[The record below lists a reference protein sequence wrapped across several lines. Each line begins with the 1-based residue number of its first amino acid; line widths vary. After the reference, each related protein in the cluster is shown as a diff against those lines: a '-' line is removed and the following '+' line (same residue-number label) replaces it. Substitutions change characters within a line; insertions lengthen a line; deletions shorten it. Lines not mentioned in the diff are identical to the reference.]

1 MPFAQIAHA
10 RRRMRSWDMA
20 CPVCNQRKARRECPA
35 LGQTICTVCC
45 ATKRMV
51 EINCPPDCPHLAAA
65 REHPAAAVK
74 RQQERDVTILL
85 PTIRELTERQYQLF
99 FLFQTTIARHTPEGF
114 NRLNDDDVADAAGS
128 LAATF
133 ETAARGVIYE
143 HAAGSTVARRLADDL
158 KGMLD
163 EMRAQGAKAFDHE
176 IAVVL
181 RAIERGARETRKH
194 ADGGAD
200 AYLALMGRL
209 LQVNRLNRAAG
220 RVEEGTEDRKS
231 AARSIVLP

>member
-1 MPFAQIAHA
+1 
-10 RRRMRSWDMA
+10 MRSWGMA

-35 LGQTICTVCC
+35 LDQTICTVCC

-51 EINCPPDCPHLAAA
+51 EINCLPDCPHLAAA

-74 RQQERDVTILL
+74 RQQERDVAILL

-114 NRLNDDDVADAAGS
+114 ARLNDDDVADAAGA

-143 HAAGSTVARRLADDL
+143 HAPESLVARRLADDL
-158 KGMLD
+158 RSMLE
-163 EMRAQGAKAFDHE
+163 EMKKQGAKVFDHE
-176 IAVVL
+176 VAVVL
-181 RAIERGARETRKH
+181 RAIENGAREVRRQS
-194 ADGGAD
+194 DGDAA
-200 AYLALMGRL
+200 AYLTLIGRL
-209 LQVNRLNRAAG
+209 LQVNRMAKS
-220 RVEEGTEDRKS
+220 EDSKDQAQS
-231 AARSIVLP
+231 SIVLP

>member
-1 MPFAQIAHA
+1 
-10 RRRMRSWDMA
+10 MRSWVMA

-51 EINCPPDCPHLAAA
+51 EINCPSDCPHLAAA

-74 RQQERDVTILL
+74 RQQERDVAILL

-99 FLFQTTIARHTPEGF
+99 FLFQTAIARHTPEGF
-114 NRLNDDDVADAAGS
+114 ARLNDDDVADAVGA

-143 HAAGSTVARRLADDL
+143 HAPESPVARRLTDDL
-158 KGMLD
+158 RSMLN
-163 EMRAQGAKAFDHE
+163 EMKQQGAKVYDHE
-176 IAVVL
+176 TAVVL
-181 RAIERGARETRKH
+181 RAIENGARDVQKQS
-194 ADGGAD
+194 GGAAD
-200 AYLALMGRL
+200 AYLTLVGRL
-209 LQVNRLNRAAG
+209 LQVNRI
-220 RVEEGTEDRKS
+220 
-231 AARSIVLP
+231 ARSDSPTDQPASSIVLP